1 MDIEKVIK
9 FIKNENLSTADI
21 SNIFRALTDKENC
34 LAGKIWTTDDI
45 DKVITENFGNGD
57 IVVTEDWRDDITR
70 NMDTDSFNDCVDE
83 VGNYI
88 MNSIKK
94 ADLTVYV
101 TDIVWDLNPVF
112 FDCEEDLESEKA
124 RLPEKVD
131 IPLNE
136 LEGEEIADWLS
147 DHYDN
152 LVESYCV
159 SNN

>member
-21 SNIFRALTDKENC
+21 SNIFRVLTDKENC
-34 LAGKIWTTDDI
+34 LGGKIWTTDDI

-57 IVVTEDWRDDITR
+57 IVVTEDWRDDITC
-70 NMDTDSFNDCVDE
+70 NMDTYPFDGCVE
-83 VGNYI
+83 EMNYI
-88 MNSIKK
+88 MDSIRK

-124 RLPEKVD
+124 CLPEKVG

-136 LEGEEIADWLS
+136 LEDKEIADWLS
-147 DHYDN
+147 DHYNN